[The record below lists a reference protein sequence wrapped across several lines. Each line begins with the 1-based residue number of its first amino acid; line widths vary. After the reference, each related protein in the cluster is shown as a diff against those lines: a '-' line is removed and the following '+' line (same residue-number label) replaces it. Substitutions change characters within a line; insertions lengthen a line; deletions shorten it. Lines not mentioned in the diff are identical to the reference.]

1 MNKNVHIAIIDPDN
15 GFKDL
20 IQSCIS
26 RVLNEEKVSTHV
38 NLNLSVFSC
47 IEKFRENIFRVPHLV
62 FLSYLMD
69 QVDLNKR
76 TIRELIRRDKNCK
89 IVVLSTQL
97 SMGTTITPILLGA
110 DACFQKDK
118 DLIESIEDYLRHFFK
133 FQLWE
138 MN

>member
-1 MNKNVHIAIIDPDN
+1 
-15 GFKDL
+15 
-20 IQSCIS
+20 
-26 RVLNEEKVSTHV
+26 
-38 NLNLSVFSC
+38 
-47 IEKFRENIFRVPHLV
+47 
-62 FLSYLMD
+62 MD

>member
-1 MNKNVHIAIIDPDN
+1 MNKNVHIAIVDPEN
-15 GFKDL
+15 GFKDQ
-20 IQSCIS
+20 IQLSIS
-26 RVLNEEKVSTHV
+26 RVLREEKLLSTTD
-38 NLNLSVFSC
+38 LTLSVFSC

-62 FLSYLMD
+62 FFTYLID
-69 QVDLNKR
+69 KVEQNKR
-76 TIRELIRRDKNCK
+76 TIRELIRRDRNCK

-110 DACFQKDK
+110 DACFHRDK
-118 DLIESIEDYLRHFFK
+118 DFETTIDDYLRHFFK